1 MKKHHEIIDNF
12 LSKEDHEFLVNTIL
26 KTPEFPFYL
35 KHGVSYLNE
44 SNDGCYFTHMFYNRE
59 KGESYSFWMLKPI
72 LDIVKPFGIM
82 RSQVNLYP
90 KTFFRKRHDM
100 HIDNEVKHKGVLYY
114 LNTNN
119 GFTILHDGTK
129 VKSVANRALLFDPS
143 LPHCS
148 TTCTNA
154 LYRSNIIVNYI

>member
-12 LSKEDHEFLVNTIL
+12 LSKEHHEFLVNTIL

-72 LDIVKPFGIM
+72 LDIVKPFW
-82 RSQVNLYP
+82 
-90 KTFFRKRHDM
+90 
-100 HIDNEVKHKGVLYY
+100 DNEISSQLISK
-114 LNTNN
+114 N
-119 GFTILHDGTK
+119 
-129 VKSVANRALLFDPS
+129 LFQKK
-143 LPHCS
+143 
-148 TTCTNA
+148 A
-154 LYRSNIIVNYI
+154 RYAY